1 MRRPSSSVL
10 VREELDRLLTDG
22 VGREE
27 NIVSALVEA
36 ATRLVV
42 QELLESEQPDFL
54 GGRGRYR
61 RRDDGQRGLRNGC
74 TPSRLRTA
82 EGPIGVRVPQVRDG
96 TEPYRS
102 SRGRVRA
109 GLECGRQDRSSR
121 PATPATR

>member
-1 MRRPSSSVL
+1 MRKPSSSVL

-22 VGREE
+22 VGREG
-27 NIVSALVEA
+27 NIVSTLVEA

-61 RRDDGQRGLRNGC
+61 RRDDGQRGLRNGY
-74 TPSRLRTA
+74 TPSRRRTA

-96 TEPYRS
+96 TAPYRS
-102 SRGRVRA
+102 SRARVRV

>member
-61 RRDDGQRGLRNGC
+61 RRDDGQRGLRNGY
-74 TPSRLRTA
+74 TPSRLRMA

-102 SRGRVRA
+102 SRARVRA